1 VTLEEA
7 RELAAY
13 WHTGQVDKGGEPYIG
28 HPVAVAALVAAAGG
42 GEHQQMAALLH
53 DVVEDTGC
61 TLDDL
66 RAAGA
71 PAAVLTMVD
80 ALTHRDEESRADYL
94 ARVAACPPAVL
105 VKRCDIAHNTD
116 PARREKLDPATVA
129 RLDAKYADSLASLDL
144 LLLPKAHLHV
154 HLDGAMRPGTL
165 AELASRYGIEV
176 PLPTGYGSFA
186 AFTATIE
193 AAAACLRTPDDAR
206 RLVTEVVE
214 DAAAAGAVWVE
225 PSMWPG
231 LFGGRLG
238 PDADALDL
246 VLDAGRQAAGRC
258 GIGFGLVV
266 AANRDRGPAEAL
278 AVVRLAAS
286 RAGDGVVGFGLDGDE
301 LAAGPAP
308 FAEAFA
314 VARDSGL
321 KAVPHAGELAGPES
335 VREALDLLGADRIM
349 HGVRA
354 VEHPALVERLAA
366 TGVPLDVCPTSN
378 VKLGVVPSL
387 AEHPLPALVAAG
399 VRCSINADDPLLFGT
414 DLRTEY
420 DRCRP
425 LLGDTGLAAAA
436 TVSVEASAAPA
447 DLVAEAV
454 RGIKA
459 WLDT

>member
-1 VTLEEA
+1 MTPDEA
-7 RELAAY
+7 RKLAAY
-13 WHTGQVDKGGEPYIG
+13 WHDGQVDLVGAPYVR
-28 HPVAVAALVAAAGG
+28 HPVAVAELVAAAGG
-42 GEHQQMAALLH
+42 SEDQQVAAFLH
-53 DVVEDTGC
+53 DVVEDTAC
-61 TLDDL
+61 TLADL
-66 RAAGA
+66 RRAGA
-71 PAAVLTMVD
+71 SPAVLAIVD
-80 ALTHRDEESRADYL
+80 ALTHRDGESRADYL

-105 VKRCDIAHNTD
+105 VKRCDVAHNMD
-116 PARREKLDPATVA
+116 PARRARLDPATAERLAA
-129 RLDAKYADSLASLDL
+129 RYADSLASLDL
-144 LLLPKAHLHV
+144 ILLPKAHLHL
-154 HLDGAMRPGTL
+154 HLDGAMRPATL
-165 AELASRYGIEV
+165 AELAARYGIPA

-186 AFTATIE
+186 AFTATIT
-193 AAAACLRTPDDAR
+193 AAAACLRSPQDAR

-214 DAAAAGAVWVE
+214 DAAGAGAVWVE
-225 PSMWPG
+225 PSVWPG

-246 VLDAGRQAAGRC
+246 VLDAGHAAAARC

-278 AVVRLAAS
+278 ATARLAAS

-301 LAAGPAP
+301 AAAGPVP

-314 VARDSGL
+314 VARNGGL
-321 KAVPHAGELAGPES
+321 RAVPHAGELAGPES
-335 VREALDLLGADRIM
+335 VRAALDLLGADRIM

-354 VEHPALVERLAA
+354 VEDPALVDRLAA
-366 TGVPLDVCPTSN
+366 AGTPLDVCPTSN

-399 VRCSINADDPLLFGT
+399 VRCGIHADDPLLFGT

-425 LLGDTGLAAAA
+425 LLGDAGLAAAA
-436 TVSVEASAAPA
+436 TVSVRASAAPA
-447 DLVAEAV
+447 GLVAEAV